1 MTNNTMLGMGVALM
15 GFTIGT
21 IKGVYQKKQGV
32 RTYIIQLGFKILK

>member
-21 IKGVYQKKQGV
+21 IKGVYHLPKQTGS
-32 RTYIIQLGFKILK
+32 TYIYNTVGF